1 MGKAQVRLDPDLA
14 FRLAEDAAANE
25 RSLTQEANARLRE
38 AFHREEPQVGRASLT
53 GANLRCDHRR
63 VRAGR
68 CLSCGRRV

>member
-14 FRLAEDAAANE
+14 DRLIEDAAANE

-38 AFHREEPQVGRASLT
+38 ALHDEPQTQSASLT
-53 GANLRCDHRR
+53 GANLRCEHRR
-63 VRAGR
+63 TRAGR